1 MIPLFA
7 AIALASTPL
16 QAQEQ
21 PSATPHAYAV
31 LVGSN
36 QAGPGQQPLQWA
48 VKDAQRMKQVLVE
61 LGGFPADQVQLVQD
75 PSVAGLMSVL
85 DQHAAV
91 LGAHAAMDEDAL
103 FVFYYS
109 GHAKAQGLELGTEE
123 LPLDALEAK
132 LEALPST
139 FTLVVLDACQ
149 AGAISGVKGAA
160 PAADF
165 SYNATEGL
173 NTRGLAVLASS
184 TGTELSQESADLEG
198 SYFTHHLVTGLRG
211 AADDDSDGR
220 VTLDE
225 VYSYAY
231 NRTLVS
237 TAQTAVGRQ
246 HVTLE
251 TRIEGKGQT
260 VLTRP
265 RDAEA
270 FLRLPAE
277 MQGELLVYR
286 TKDRLVSAE
295 LHKAAGA
302 PLRVGLIP
310 GDYEALLRQ
319 DDDLYRCELN
329 LGTGTTVFYPGTC
342 ELVPVVV
349 DVEGKGSLGS
359 RRHEH
364 LVLELGIND
373 IVRQEGAF
381 TDRLGEFGFA
391 DETTIPG
398 WAPQGSLAYTF
409 LPHLGA
415 VFTVGN
421 LDYDGRRRDFD
432 DDTSTI
438 HRFTWETWRA
448 ALQARASLPLF
459 HGWLTPY
466 IQGGGGPALGITNYH
481 DMGDDSTEIERQWGW
496 HVSGA
501 GGLQL
506 MPTAGKS
513 VKIGIYNQVEFSKA
527 EVIENLLEDVH
538 DSGGM
543 TLSAG
548 LRIGF

>member
-7 AIALASTPL
+7 AIALASAPL

-21 PSATPHAYAV
+21 PSAAPHAYAV

-61 LGGFPADQVQLVQD
+61 LGGFPADRVMLVQD
-75 PSVAGLMSVL
+75 PSVAGLMGVL

-91 LGAHAAMDEDAL
+91 LGAHAAADEDAL

-109 GHAKAQGLELGTEE
+109 GHAKAQGLELGSED
-123 LPLDALEAK
+123 LPLEALEAK
-132 LEALPST
+132 LEGMPST

-149 AGAISGVKGAA
+149 AGAISGVKGAS

-165 SYNATEGL
+165 SHNATEGL

-184 TGTELSQESADLEG
+184 TGTELSQESTELEG

-211 AADDDSDGR
+211 AADDNTDGR

-251 TRIEGKGQT
+251 TRMEGKGET

-265 RDAEA
+265 GEAAA

-286 TKDRLVSAE
+286 AKDRLVSAE
-295 LHKAAGA
+295 LHKARGE
-302 PLRVGLIP
+302 PMRVGLVP

-329 LGTGTTVFYPGTC
+329 LSEGTTVFYPGTC

-349 DVEGKGSLGS
+349 DVEGKGSLKQ

-364 LVLELGIND
+364 IMLELGMSD
-373 IVRQEGAF
+373 IVRQEGDF

-391 DETTIPG
+391 DDVDVPG
-398 WAPQGSLAYTF
+398 YALQGSLAYTF

-415 VFTVGN
+415 VISVGN
-421 LDYDGRRRDFD
+421 LDYDGRERDFD

-448 ALQARASLPLF
+448 AVQARASLPLF
-459 HGWLTPY
+459 HSWLTPY
-466 IQGGGGPALGITNYH
+466 IQGGGGPALGITSYH
-481 DMGDDSTEIERQWGW
+481 DEGDDSTETERHWGW

-501 GGLQL
+501 AGLQL
-506 MPTAGKS
+506 MPT
-513 VKIGIYNQVEFSKA
+513 IGRFRYVGLYQQVEFTRA
-527 EVIENLLEDVH
+527 PVIENLLEDVH

-543 TLSAG
+543 SLSIG
-548 LRIGF
+548 LRAGF